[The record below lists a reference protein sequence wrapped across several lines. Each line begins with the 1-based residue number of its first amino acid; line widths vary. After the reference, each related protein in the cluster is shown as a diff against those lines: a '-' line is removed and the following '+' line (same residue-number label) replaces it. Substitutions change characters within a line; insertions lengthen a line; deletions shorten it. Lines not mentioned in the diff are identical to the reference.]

1 MFLVK
6 GSPARAS
13 REREEERPQPGHGAC
28 RPQPHQHTAGSPSIS
43 EVASALPHPRHHRPR
58 PGRALPGAGR
68 RAPDCQPGLKS
79 TPRLVAARY
88 GRSDGGCPQI
98 NISIAPAPSH
108 PSACLG
114 SYLMHQNNSSSLIYC
129 GRLQILT
136 WVLWPGLAPARASIK
151 HNTAPHHPN
160 LSSALL
166 PRHSGA
172 RRQVI
177 LSAVRVRWFRAG
189 RGRGRGRER
198 CL

>member
-1 MFLVK
+1 MYLYVSCQK
-6 GSPARAS
+6 QPSSSEQRARGGEATAWPWRMPAPAASPTHSGVSVHLRGRLRTAAS
-13 REREEERPQPGHGAC
+13 SPPSSEAGPGTSWC
-28 RPQPHQHTAGSPSIS
+28 RPPGS
-43 EVASALPHPRHHRPR
+43 
-58 PGRALPGAGR
+58 GRW
-68 RAPDCQPGLKS
+68 QPGLKS
-79 TPRLVAARY
+79 TPPTRLVAARY

-160 LSSALL
+160 LSSELL
-166 PRHSGA
+166 QTLRSKET
-172 RRQVI
+172 
-177 LSAVRVRWFRAG
+177 S
-189 RGRGRGRER
+189 
-198 CL
+198 CLISCACAMV